1 MMKQLPSCSLLKA
14 GDKGLVCLGGV
25 NFFAVGEDRALCRHC
40 ELLEMEGLG
49 ALLSCKHLEV
59 YTHLTYEDQRP
70 IVRPIFEC
78 DLRMDAPAEQLCAT
92 CPAAVSSTQER
103 DATV

>member
-1 MMKQLPSCSLLKA
+1 
-14 GDKGLVCLGGV
+14 
-25 NFFAVGEDRALCRHC
+25 
-40 ELLEMEGLG
+40 
-49 ALLSCKHLEV
+49 
-59 YTHLTYEDQRP
+59 LTYEDQRP

>member
-1 MMKQLPSCSLLKA
+1 MERLLA
-14 GDKGLVCLGGV
+14 CPLFQSGRNGPVCLGGV

-40 ELLEMEGLG
+40 ELLKMEGIE

-70 IVRPIFEC
+70 IVHPQGKRIKI
-78 DLRMDAPAEQLCAT
+78 RRRAEKH
-92 CPAAVSSTQER
+92 
-103 DATV
+103 